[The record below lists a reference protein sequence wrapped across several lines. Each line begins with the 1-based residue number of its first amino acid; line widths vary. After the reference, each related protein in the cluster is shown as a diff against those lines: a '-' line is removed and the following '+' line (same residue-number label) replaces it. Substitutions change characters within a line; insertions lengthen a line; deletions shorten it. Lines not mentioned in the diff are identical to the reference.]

1 MSAWTPPS
9 SSPPA
14 SSLFSVVGSA
24 VFSATSATRKLVSRL
39 LRLAIASDA
48 SCFAPLAA
56 SGLGAAS
63 IALTCF
69 SAEGWGSCDPIAARA
84 MGASVT
90 GSVTTRRSLVYL
102 PTLLDPALDAA
113 HPREHRGH
121 RRRVAP
127 GAWERGRCSAR
138 SSRFPLAP
146 GSAVFFINRSFRS
159 GQKKKTREALRVE
172 IAHKNEGGERNSKSP
187 SPGGT
192 KPTRNSLSEHEWPY
206 LYGMKTIEESS

>member
-1 MSAWTPPS
+1 MSAWVPPS

-14 SSLFSVVGSA
+14 SSPFSVVGSA
-24 VFSATSATRKLVSRL
+24 VFSAISATRKLVSRL

-121 RRRVAP
+121 RL
-127 GAWERGRCSAR
+127 GAGTL
-138 SSRFPLAP
+138 F
-146 GSAVFFINRSFRS
+146 RSFVPLPPCAGLFCFFDQAIFPIGDRDRKKWRGVTS
-159 GQKKKTREALRVE
+159 RDRTQNGGTQIQK
-172 IAHKNEGGERNSKSP
+172 IP

-192 KPTRNSLSEHEWPY
+192 KPTRNSRSVDEWLY
-206 LYGMKTIEESS
+206 LY

>member
-1 MSAWTPPS
+1 MSAWVPPS
-9 SSPPA
+9 SSSPA

-24 VFSATSATRKLVSRL
+24 VFSAISATRKLVSRL

-121 RRRVAP
+121 RL
-127 GAWERGRCSAR
+127 GAGTL
-138 SSRFPLAP
+138 F
-146 GSAVFFINRSFRS
+146 RSFVPLPPCAGSS
-159 GQKKKTREALRVE
+159 GFFDQSIFPIGTEKKGEALRVE
-172 IAHKNEGGERNSKSP
+172 IAHKNEGRDEIQNPPRPGEQNRP
-187 SPGGT
+187 A
-192 KPTRNSLSEHEWPY
+192 TRFPNTNGHIY
-206 LYGMKTIEESS
+206 TI